1 MKRRRTAQVIA
12 VVAILGLVYAYV
24 NVRSTVGQMVMPG
37 NMNMTGNQDH
47 MPMLDATTPDAFTAK
62 ADALPSSGW
71 TATASDQVSSNPASY
86 AIDGNTAT
94 FWHSNYKPTPVPL
107 PHSIT
112 IDMHATNYVSGLT
125 YLPRQDLSYNGNIGQ
140 YSISISS
147 DGTNW
152 GAPVVTGTWADDKTR
167 KTAVFGGVLG
177 RYVRLTALTEAQTS
191 GSRSLIIVKSGVA
204 PRAGR

>member
-112 IDMHATNYVSGLT
+112 IDMHATTMFPGSPTCLGKICPITAILASTRFRSAVTERTGAHPLLRGPGRT
-125 YLPRQDLSYNGNIGQ
+125 IRLGKPRCSVA
-140 YSISISS
+140 S
-147 DGTNW
+147 W
-152 GAPVVTGTWADDKTR
+152 DDM
-167 KTAVFGGVLG
+167 FD
-177 RYVRLTALTEAQTS
+177 
-191 GSRSLIIVKSGVA
+191 
-204 PRAGR
+204 